1 MAAVTIRSNFGAQE
15 ERKSVTVST
24 FSASICHEVMGPD
37 AMILIFSWWISSQ
50 PFHSPLSPSS
60 RGCLVPLRFLPL
72 EWYHLHIWSCWYFS
86 WQSWFQLVIHPAQ
99 YFVWCTQFF
108 SLHSILACFQAPAP
122 SLVLFYPG
130 TASLVY
136 PIVTKQSLCFL
147 ASGPLLYCWGQKI
160 STERNHLRSSVA
172 DSF

>member
-1 MAAVTIRSNFGAQE
+1 MILEPKKIKF
-15 ERKSVTVST
+15 VTVSIV
-24 FSASICHEVMGPD
+24 SPSNCHEVMGPD
-37 AMILIFSWWISSQ
+37 AMILVFWMLSFK
-50 PFHSPLSPSS
+50 PAFFFHCPLLPSS
-60 RGCLVPLRFLPL
+60 RSSLVPLCFLPL
-72 EWYHLHIWSCWYFS
+72 QWYYLHNWGYWYFS

-160 STERNHLRSSVA
+160 STERNHLISSVA